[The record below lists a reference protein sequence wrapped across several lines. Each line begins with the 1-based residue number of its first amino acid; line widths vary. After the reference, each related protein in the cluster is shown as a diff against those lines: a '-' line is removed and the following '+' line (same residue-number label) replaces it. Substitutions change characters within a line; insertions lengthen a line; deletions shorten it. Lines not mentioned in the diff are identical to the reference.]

1 MACDITSI
9 GNNHTETF
17 TLDLNGLYQIK
28 NLRTVLCA
36 EGVLLQLGYNITE
49 EAEKY
54 ALANVKKLTGL
65 HGRWDVIGENPAVV
79 LDVAHNEDGIKHLLW
94 QLSVIRNR
102 FEKLHI
108 VTGMVKDK
116 DIDKVLALLPKE
128 AVYYFTNAQIPR
140 ALPAAE
146 LQEKANTFKLEGN
159 VFKDVNDAVENAK
172 QNASPKDLILV
183 CGSVFLV
190 GEVGA
195 IK

>member
-1 MACDITSI
+1 M
-9 GNNHTETF
+9 
-17 TLDLNGLYQIK
+17 
-28 NLRTVLCA
+28 
-36 EGVLLQLGYNITE
+36 
-49 EAEKY
+49 
-54 ALANVKKLTGL
+54 
-65 HGRWDVIGENPAVV
+65 

-102 FEKLHI
+102 FEKLYI